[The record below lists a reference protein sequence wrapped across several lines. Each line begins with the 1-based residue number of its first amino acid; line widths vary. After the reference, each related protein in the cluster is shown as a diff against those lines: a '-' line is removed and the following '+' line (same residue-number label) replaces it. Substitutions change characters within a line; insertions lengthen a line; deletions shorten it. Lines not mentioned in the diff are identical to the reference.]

1 MWLADLFDDLGD
13 LLARI
18 AVTLISIG
26 NWFKSYGYSSVLY
39 NFFYTVG
46 GYFVNTASKCFSIA
60 DELNDWWDTISQAV
74 SDIGNL
80 GTAISNAIAWVKGI
94 PTEIRTY
101 VSGAIDTVKAWVLTQ
116 IPDILAWV
124 KGHALDLYN
133 AIKGYIVDI
142 AAWVSQHA
150 LDLYNA
156 IKGYIVDAG
165 AWFTGHISDIWDAI
179 KGFVADAIAAQL
191 ALFAELYNWFEWY
204 KEVVKSFFIS
214 PFDWLVDKFTDWFL
228 GPEK

>member
-13 LLARI
+13 FLAKI
-18 AVTLISIG
+18 AVTFISIG

-46 GYFVNTASKCFSIA
+46 GFFVNTASKCFSIA
-60 DELNDWWDTISQAV
+60 DELNNWWDIISQAV
-74 SDIGNL
+74 GDIGSL
-80 GTAISNAIAWVKGI
+80 GTAISNAIAWVKSI
-94 PTEIRTY
+94 PTEIKTY
-101 VSGAIDTVKAWVLTQ
+101 VSGVIDTVKTWVLTQ

-142 AAWVSQHA
+142 AAWVTSHA

-156 IKGYIVDAG
+156 IKGYIAEFVFIVGNYVA
-165 AWFTGHISDIWDAI
+165 DIWAAI
-179 KGFVADAIAAQL
+179 KGFVADLIASQL
-191 ALFAELYNWFEWY
+191 AIFAAPINLINTWFDDIQGFFNDPWSWLEAKFEAWFERFW
-204 KEVVKSFFIS
+204 
-214 PFDWLVDKFTDWFL
+214 
-228 GPEK
+228 

>member
-13 LLARI
+13 FFAKI
-18 AVTLISIG
+18 DVTFISIG

-39 NFFYTVG
+39 NFFYTIG
-46 GYFVNTASKCFSIA
+46 GFFVNTASKCYSIA

-80 GTAISNAIAWVKGI
+80 GTAINNAIAWVKGI
-94 PTEIRTY
+94 PTELRTY
-101 VSGAIDTVKAWVLTQ
+101 VSGAIDTVKAWVTTQ

-124 KGHALDLYN
+124 TSHALDLYN

-142 AAWVSQHA
+142 AAWVTSHA

-156 IKGYIVDAG
+156 IKGYITEFVFVVANYIG
-165 AWFTGHISDIWDAI
+165 EIWDAL
-179 KGFVADAIAAQL
+179 KGFVADAIAVVL
-191 ALFAELYNWFEWY
+191 APLAAPINLVNTWFDAIQDFFNDPWVWLEAKFEAWFERFW
-204 KEVVKSFFIS
+204 
-214 PFDWLVDKFTDWFL
+214 
-228 GPEK
+228 